1 MTETQ
6 IPSSRLKASRL
17 SVAILVVAALTLAL
31 VSVPRSASALKVT
44 TRCSRL
50 IGGACAGP
58 LVGPLGVSGQKII
71 DEGQSNVPVLLQ
83 GAMFEGP
90 GWLAGQSD
98 YNSLG
103 FPDAGAISTL
113 EAWGVNFVRLTLS
126 ADAWDQRCNEDYK
139 TSYPAPGY
147 QNDVKSAVATL
158 TSAGIYVVLDLYT
171 SNPDCKL
178 DGPGI
183 SGDAPMPGQDAAE
196 FWQQV
201 SADFAGNP
209 LVGFEPWNEPEICA
223 TSPETAKPLGTAST
237 CGQDNL
243 DAGWAKSL
251 LVKTKTISYTD
262 VGMSEMYRLIH
273 RAAPTSLIFLDAN
286 GWASE
291 TTTYRDLP
299 KVMARSNQLV
309 YAMHPYDCQDKSKAG
324 ADALAAC
331 RDETPEA
338 CSTIEQRI
346 VSSDSSHTTGARLS
360 RPVVFDEIGFPE
372 GEQAYYAPG
381 TINGTPGYYPVTLV
395 QKGLYLYNF
404 IAEAQA
410 RGDGFAVFT
419 FNDADDGQ
427 TWNGPY
433 FLVKRPVTPGDDGP
447 WHPTP
452 DGNVLYEAGTG
463 DQLTCQDPPAGFDT
477 WTTTPTVSNTTA
489 ATP

>member
-1 MTETQ
+1 
-6 IPSSRLKASRL
+6 
-17 SVAILVVAALTLAL
+17 LTLTLSSIPA
-31 VSVPRSASALKVT
+31 ASALKVT

-50 IGGACAGP
+50 IAGKCAGS
-58 LVGPLGVSGQKII
+58 LVGPLAVSGRTII
-71 DEGQSNVPVLLQ
+71 DQGQSGVPVLLQ

-98 YNSLG
+98 YNTIG
-103 FPDAGAISTL
+103 FPDAGAINTL

-126 ADAWDQRCNEDYK
+126 ADAWDQRCNENYLG
-139 TSYPAPGY
+139 SYPAPGY
-147 QNDVKSAVATL
+147 QNDVKSAVSTL

-183 SGDAPMPGQDAAE
+183 SGDAPMPGQDAVE

-201 SADFAGNP
+201 AADFGGNP

-223 TSPETAKPLGTAST
+223 DSPETAKPVGTVSACS
-237 CGQDNL
+237 QANL
-243 DAGWAKSL
+243 AAGWAKNL
-251 LVKTKTISYTD
+251 IVKTKQISYTD
-262 VGMSEMYRLIH
+262 VGMTEMYRLIH
-273 RAAPTSLIFLDAN
+273 RAAPASLIFLDPN

-291 TTTYRDLP
+291 TSTFQSMPRALD
-299 KVMARSNQLV
+299 RSRQLV
-309 YAMHPYDCQDKSKAG
+309 YAMHPYDCQDKSKVG

-338 CSTIEQRI
+338 CTTIEARI
-346 VSSDSSHTTGARLS
+346 QSSDSSRTTGRRLD

-381 TINGTPGYYPVTLV
+381 TVNGTASYYPLNLV
-395 QKGLYLYNF
+395 QRGLYLYNF
-404 IAEAQA
+404 IADAQA

-419 FNDADDGQ
+419 FNDADTGD

-433 FLVKRPVTPGDDGP
+433 LLVKRPVSPGDVGP
-447 WHPTP
+447 WHPSP
-452 DGNVLYEAGTG
+452 DGTVLYEAGTG
-463 DQLTCQDPPAGFDT
+463 PQLTCQDPPTGYDT
-477 WTTTPTVSNTTA
+477 FVTTPTTSAPAVTR
-489 ATP
+489 